1 MWMNLY
7 RKARGI
13 VEMGVCWP
21 AFGGERMIV
30 MPLLEFEREFGCLC
44 LILCVHLC
52 MRLGGRA

>member
-1 MWMNLY
+1 MSLY
-7 RKARGI
+7 RKAGGS

-30 MPLLEFEREFGCLC
+30 MALLEFERELGYLC

-52 MRLGGRA
+52 MRLGGGA

>member
-1 MWMNLY
+1 MSLY
-7 RKARGI
+7 RKAGGS

-30 MPLLEFEREFGCLC
+30 MALLEFERELGCLC

-52 MRLGGRA
+52 MRLGGGA